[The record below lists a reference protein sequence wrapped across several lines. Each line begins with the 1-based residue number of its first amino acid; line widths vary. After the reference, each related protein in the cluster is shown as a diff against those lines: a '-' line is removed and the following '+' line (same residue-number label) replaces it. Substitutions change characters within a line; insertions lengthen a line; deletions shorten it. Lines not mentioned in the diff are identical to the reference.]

1 VIPSGEFSD
10 ATLAITSR
18 RDERRAQAGQGPVVR
33 GDAWVK
39 ECAQIGRRFHWRTGP
54 AVLIIFLSIWAVLI
68 VTLTLADLGR
78 VALTLV
84 DLYSGPG
91 SPAMNR
97 ATAVRAASPSLR
109 PMSKARR
116 ISSGLA

>member
-78 VALTLV
+78 VALALVLATL
-84 DLYSGPG
+84 DP
-91 SPAMNR
+91 
-97 ATAVRAASPSLR
+97 
-109 PMSKARR
+109 ARR
-116 ISSGLA
+116 R